1 MTAAQ
6 KKRGHQTGAHFA
18 PLDSTMNPLLLWF
31 HTFGAPPTAY
41 RVAGKLAPWFF
52 WSAGLLAAVALYGGL
67 VLAPRDYQQG
77 DAYRIIFIHVPCAW
91 MGLFAYFFMAAN
103 AFIALVWRIKL
114 SEVLAMA
121 SAPVGAA
128 FTFITLVTG
137 SLWGKPMWGT
147 WWSWD
152 ARLTS
157 ELFLLF
163 LYFGVIGLHAAIED
177 RRQAAR
183 AAGFLALIGVVNLPV
198 IHFSV
203 NWWNTLH
210 QGQTVRLMGP
220 SKIDAGMLWP
230 LLTMALATHLW
241 FFGSLLVRTRTGL
254 LELDGGKEW
263 VRAIALGSAASADGA
278 RA

>member
-1 MTAAQ
+1 
-6 KKRGHQTGAHFA
+6 
-18 PLDSTMNPLLLWF
+18 MNALTLWF
-31 HTFGAPPTAY
+31 HKIGSPPLFHRIAGALTPWCY
-41 RVAGKLAPWFF
+41 GVALVLGAI
-52 WSAGLLAAVALYGGL
+52 GLYGGL
-67 VLAPRDYQQG
+67 VLAPADYQQG

-91 MGLFAYFFMAAN
+91 MSLFAYVFMAVN

-114 SEVLAMA
+114 SEILAMA
-121 SAPVGAA
+121 SAPIGAA

-137 SLWGKPMWGT
+137 AIWGKPMWGT
-147 WWSWD
+147 WWTWD

-157 ELFLLF
+157 ELVLLF
-163 LYFGVIGLHAAIED
+163 LYLGVIGLYHAIED

-183 AAGFLALIGVVNLPV
+183 AAGFLALIGIVNLPIV
-198 IHFSV
+198 HFSV

-241 FFGSLLVRTRTGL
+241 FFGSVLVRTRVGL
-254 LELDGGKEW
+254 LELDGGKDW
-263 VRAIALGSAASADGA
+263 VRNIALAGTENA
-278 RA
+278 RG